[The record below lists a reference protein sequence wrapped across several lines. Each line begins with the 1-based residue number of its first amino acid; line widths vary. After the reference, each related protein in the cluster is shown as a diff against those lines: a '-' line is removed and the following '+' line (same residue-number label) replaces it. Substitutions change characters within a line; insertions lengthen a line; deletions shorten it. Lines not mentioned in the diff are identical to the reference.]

1 MYGQQ
6 GIGVVKEL
14 YTYGE
19 VVPNFRVCPVP
30 AYLVISAKLTQKVTL
45 AQKRYVQRYSYG
57 PEVTDFHD

>member
-6 GIGVVKEL
+6 GIGVV

-30 AYLVISAKLTQKVTL
+30 AYLVISARLTQKVTL
-45 AQKRYVQRYSYG
+45 AQKRYRTEIYS
-57 PEVTDFHD
+57 

>member
-45 AQKRYVQRYSYG
+45 AQKRYRTEIYS
-57 PEVTDFHD
+57 